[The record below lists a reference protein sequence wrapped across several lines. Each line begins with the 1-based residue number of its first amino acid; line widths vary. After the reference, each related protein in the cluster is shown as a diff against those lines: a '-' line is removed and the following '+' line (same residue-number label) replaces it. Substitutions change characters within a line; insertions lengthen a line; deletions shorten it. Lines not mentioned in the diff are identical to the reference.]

1 MYATA
6 SDLAARMQARLI
18 AELSGSED
26 GEPVAVR
33 VEQALADAAAEID
46 SYLGARFALPIA
58 EPPPV
63 LTRIACDIAIYR
75 LFETARDDDVKDS
88 RKRYEDAI
96 RWLKAAA
103 DGEVALDAPEKT
115 EGNGNES
122 AGGGSAARF
131 VPPTFAGRWGSF

>member
-1 MYATA
+1 MYATGP
-6 SDLAARMQARLI
+6 DLEARMQKHLI
-18 AELSGSED
+18 ANLSGSED
-26 GEPVAVR
+26 GTPVAVR
-33 VEQALADAAAEID
+33 VDQALLDAAAEID

-103 DGEVALDAPEKT
+103 DGEVALDAPEKA
-115 EGNGNES
+115 EGS
-122 AGGGSAARF
+122 PASGSSGAAVRL
-131 VPPTFAGRWGSF
+131 VEPTFAGRWGGF